1 MEKTRDCQL
10 FMTSKDE
17 LLFCEALRTFN
28 SNIFFLDVKPSFEGD
43 IEKRLAKNVANL
55 KSEFVSIVNFNLI
68 SKDELS
74 KCYKIRN
81 GYYHFYQLGRAQMQF
96 LRSLPDVN
104 VEDCLQHGRI
114 ADSYDV
120 NDIEEKVWK
129 NRVYNILKKLGQKV
143 YWYYTLPDGT
153 RKIEMKA
160 QSKLIALPDAVANYN
175 GKNGNFMIHNRAMF
189 VPEGIALDEI
199 NDNPKL
205 I

>member
-81 GYYHFYQLGRAQMQF
+81 GYYHFYQLGR
-96 LRSLPDVN
+96 L
-104 VEDCLQHGRI
+104 
-114 ADSYDV
+114 Y
-120 NDIEEKVWK
+120 
-129 NRVYNILKKLGQKV
+129 
-143 YWYYTLPDGT
+143 
-153 RKIEMKA
+153 
-160 QSKLIALPDAVANYN
+160 
-175 GKNGNFMIHNRAMF
+175 
-189 VPEGIALDEI
+189 
-199 NDNPKL
+199 
-205 I
+205 

>member
-1 MEKTRDCQL
+1 M
-10 FMTSKDE
+10 
-17 LLFCEALRTFN
+17 
-28 SNIFFLDVKPSFEGD
+28 
-43 IEKRLAKNVANL
+43 

-129 NRVYNILKKLGQKV
+129 NRVYNILKKLGQK
-143 YWYYTLPDGT
+143 YIGT
-153 RKIEMKA
+153 ILYLTE
-160 QSKLIALPDAVANYN
+160 QEKL
-175 GKNGNFMIHNRAMF
+175 R
-189 VPEGIALDEI
+189 
-199 NDNPKL
+199 
-205 I
+205 

>member
-74 KCYKIRN
+74 KC
-81 GYYHFYQLGRAQMQF
+81 L
-96 LRSLPDVN
+96 SL
-104 VEDCLQHGRI
+104 
-114 ADSYDV
+114 
-120 NDIEEKVWK
+120 
-129 NRVYNILKKLGQKV
+129 
-143 YWYYTLPDGT
+143 
-153 RKIEMKA
+153 
-160 QSKLIALPDAVANYN
+160 
-175 GKNGNFMIHNRAMF
+175 IH
-189 VPEGIALDEI
+189 I
-199 NDNPKL
+199 
-205 I
+205 